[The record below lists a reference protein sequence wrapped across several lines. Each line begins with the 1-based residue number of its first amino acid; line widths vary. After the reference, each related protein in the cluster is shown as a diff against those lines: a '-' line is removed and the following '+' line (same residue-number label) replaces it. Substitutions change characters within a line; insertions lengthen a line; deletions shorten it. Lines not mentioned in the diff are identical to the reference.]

1 MSQYPCALVN
11 FSSIDT
17 YIRFLQ
23 VKAIQDFRKKG
34 GIQASVK
41 YSNKLHEKVE
51 NTAANV
57 EFDNFMKQ
65 ISRTEADL
73 TWPDCKT
80 S

>member
-11 FSSIDT
+11 FSGIDT

-23 VKAIQDFRKKG
+23 VKAIQDFLKKG

-51 NTAANV
+51 KRATKI

-65 ISRTEADL
+65 ISRTEVNL
-73 TWPDCKT
+73 T
-80 S
+80 